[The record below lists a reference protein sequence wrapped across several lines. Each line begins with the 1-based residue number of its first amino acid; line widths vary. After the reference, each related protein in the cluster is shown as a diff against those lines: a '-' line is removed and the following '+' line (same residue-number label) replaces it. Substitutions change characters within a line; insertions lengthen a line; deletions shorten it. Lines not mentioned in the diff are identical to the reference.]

1 MKIVNCTLG
10 ALVLAACSQGSEE
23 PITPDNEVAE
33 TASPSASPVDP
44 RMAKDDY
51 SGPIPLPIKIGGD
64 GPELDACGT
73 YAQVV
78 DFDASGEDVP
88 YVHDAP
94 SAATKARDKLTSG
107 QGVKVCETQND
118 FSGIVYAGDSQTDV
132 DCKTNSPVE
141 TEQNYTG
148 PCRSGWVDNRFLQ
161 MTAG

>member
-33 TASPSASPVDP
+33 TAPPSASPVDP

-78 DFDASGEDVP
+78 DFDASGKDVP

-94 SAATKARDKLTSG
+94 SAAT
-107 QGVKVCETQND
+107 
-118 FSGIVYAGDSQTDV
+118 
-132 DCKTNSPVE
+132 
-141 TEQNYTG
+141 
-148 PCRSGWVDNRFLQ
+148 
-161 MTAG
+161 